1 MAVLP
6 PTNEKSLSS
15 SPMPEKKKIEK
26 ASSDPMAIAIEKAR
40 PIIAKVSF
48 GSVMGFCSGYAV
60 KQAGKVAALVLGTGF
75 IALQTCVSYGYIEV
89 DWGKVKDDAIKK
101 VDTVSAQKFTR
112 SPNSILSGSSLLCL
126 AEGDAM
132 HKL

>member
-6 PTNEKSLSS
+6 PTNEKSLST

-26 ASSDPMAIAIEKAR
+26 ASSDPMVMAIEKAR

-89 DWGKVKDDAIKK
+89 DWVKVKDDAIKK

-112 SPNSILSGSSLLCL
+112 SLNSILPGSSLLCL
-126 AEGDAM
+126 VEGDAM